1 MAYTKLLCCFSLYC
15 LSFGSHS
22 KHHNQ
27 CNIHLKS
34 ESITGQLALKL
45 VIMTNYFGSSWTFV
59 FVLRMK
65 EFANA
70 ILEHY
75 WQTVLTKT
83 VCALRIG
90 LRGSGQPP
98 HSTLG
103 DFLKHIIVTLWE

>member
-70 ILEHY
+70 ILEHIHRTLKASEQFTSNFSVVSLY
-75 WQTVLTKT
+75 IACLL
-83 VCALRIG
+83 ALVA
-90 LRGSGQPP
+90 
-98 HSTLG
+98 STTTAAT
-103 DFLKHIIVTLWE
+103 FT